1 MTEPRPPRV
10 TVSFVDS
17 YCALYKQMFSEVRS
31 YESFRDLHLGMISDI
46 KGKTLP
52 EIAAVVGR
60 ENHQGLHHFLTQS
73 PWSASL
79 VNSTAIEDDITSPTR
94 ARNHYYSG

>member
-1 MTEPRPPRV
+1 MTDPRPPRV

-46 KGKTLP
+46 KRKTLP

-73 PWSASL
+73 PWSASEL
-79 VNSTAIEDDITSPTR
+79 TQQRLKTILQAIQGQEIKINS
-94 ARNHYYSG
+94 G